1 MAFPVLAAVLIY
13 AVSVPLPGPSLI
25 AVMRTTMANG
35 RTAGAC
41 TALGVTLAAAI
52 YAFAALLGIST
63 LLVTLPWLVTAIQ
76 LVGGVYLLCLG
87 ASLLRAHFRTR
98 ATPMEPA
105 FLRRSAKDRIPS
117 WKALIRGF
125 AVTIGNPKMAAFF
138 FGLFAPM
145 ASQAVPAAVRLMVL
159 VGIVL
164 VDLTY
169 HQALV
174 QLVSITAESAPAR
187 HLRRWL
193 DAIAGTLMAAFGIG
207 LLSKALFGRA

>member
-41 TALGVTLAAAI
+41 TALGVPLAAAV
-52 YAFAALLGIST
+52 YAFAALLGISA
-63 LLVTLPWLVTAIQ
+63 LLVTLPWRGTAIQ
-76 LVGGVYLLCLG
+76 RAGGVYLLCLG
-87 ASLLRAHFRTR
+87 GSLLRAHFRTR
-98 ATPMEPA
+98 ATPMEPPSVPG
-105 FLRRSAKDRIPS
+105 SAKDRTPS

-145 ASQAVPAAVRLMVL
+145 ASQAVPPAARLMVL
-159 VGIVL
+159 VVIV
-164 VDLTY
+164 
-169 HQALV
+169 
-174 QLVSITAESAPAR
+174 
-187 HLRRWL
+187 
-193 DAIAGTLMAAFGIG
+193 G
-207 LLSKALFGRA
+207 